1 MEEGEEKGSGWR
13 RQGKGKK
20 KEERRWAVEKEEEE
34 KYCGQGLNPCH
45 HMIEGNTYHYT
56 KMTYCY
62 VSHNI
67 YYIILYFKKVVSGF

>member
-1 MEEGEEKGSGWR
+1 
-13 RQGKGKK
+13 
-20 KEERRWAVEKEEEE
+20 VEKEEEE

-67 YYIILYFKKVVSGF
+67 YIILYYILKKWLAVFKNLITTNR